1 MLQIKDIHKE
11 YRTGNLVQRA
21 LDGVSL
27 SLRDN
32 EFVAILGPSG
42 SGKTTLLNIIGG
54 LDRYDRG
61 DLIINGISTKKY
73 KDRDWDSYRNHT
85 IGFVFQSYNLI
96 PHQTVLA
103 NVELA
108 LTISGVSK
116 SERRR
121 RAKEA
126 LEKVGLGAQIHKKP
140 SQMSGGQMQRVAIAR
155 ALVNDPEILLA
166 DEPTGALD
174 SDTSVQVMDLLQEVA
189 KERLVVMVTHNPE
202 LAQLYAT
209 RIVTVK
215 DGRILSDTDPFV
227 IDSESMAPPV
237 HKNMG
242 KSSMSFFTALS
253 LSFQN
258 LKTKKARTLL
268 TSFAGSIGIIG
279 IALILSI
286 SNGVD
291 KYITNME
298 EETLSE
304 YPLQIQSTGV
314 DLTSMMM
321 GAATAQSGKKDG
333 EVGVAQ
339 MVTNMFSKMNSNDLE
354 SLKVYLDSNESSIS
368 QYANSVEYT
377 YSVSPQIF
385 LENGKNIRQVNPDKS
400 FSAMGLGSG
409 SSNSIMSSTMS
420 TDVFHE
426 MPEDADLYKDQ
437 YDVKAG
443 RWPENYKECV
453 LVLTSQGDIS
463 DFLQYTLGLRDG
475 KELDDMVQK
484 FMAEEAVETPEN
496 EGPYTYDEILGK
508 KFKLVN
514 STDYY
519 EYDEEYKVWKDKSDN
534 SSYMKKLVKNGEVL
548 TIVGIVQPV
557 EGATASMLTAGI
569 CYTPELT
576 KHVIEKAA
584 SSEIVKQQLAD
595 EKINVFTGEEFGK
608 EDNENSKFDMESL
621 FSINADALQEAF
633 QVDLSGFNMDL
644 SSLSGLSSGL
654 NVEMPDMPD
663 MSALAGNI
671 NLDES
676 SMPDLSK
683 LIKLDDL
690 DLDLSHMI
698 DPEEILKNLP
708 ADQVPD
714 MSQALKSVK
723 FDFTEEKVTAL
734 LKEVLTGY
742 QESIKDKPEADMDK
756 MQAALKQYL
765 TSKEMNERLCKDLQE
780 LVKNNVNVDMSSE
793 KLIAVAV
800 GLMNQYQEYAKANG
814 ITQTDVASIL
824 AFLSQGEIQQQIKE
838 EAENLVKNSVTVNI
852 TTKQIRDLLMQDVV
866 AAYPEYARNNSL
878 PDPANLGTYFLE
890 YMQTEDGQNRLM
902 NGLMTLVDT
911 SEVQTQFSQAM
922 ETYMKSMM
930 TSFTDA
936 IAKGIESK
944 FTEIMEQV
952 EKQLTKG
959 IQTAMEQMIG
969 NISSGMQEA
978 MQSVMTSVSSSLT
991 SAMSQAMSGLCGLG
1005 SGMGNMEDALSI
1017 NPEAFAKA
1025 IQMNMNEDD
1034 LSELMMS
1041 LLSSENSSYDGNLKK
1056 LGYADL
1062 NVPGGINIYPKDFES
1077 KSEIVGILDQY
1088 NADMEAAGEDE
1099 KVITYTDLVGTLMS
1113 SVTNIVNIISYVLVA
1128 FVAISLVVSSIM
1140 IGVITYISVLER
1152 KKEIG
1157 ILRAIGASRHNV
1169 SQVFNAETFIIGF
1182 CAGAM
1187 GIGITL
1193 LLLIPANSI
1202 IRSLAD
1208 GVNVKAALPPVAAVV
1223 LIGLSVVLTL
1233 LGGLIPSRKAAKSDP
1248 VTALRTD

>member
-54 LDRYDRG
+54 LDRYDSG
-61 DLIINGISTKKY
+61 DLVINGISTKKY

-174 SDTSVQVMDLLQEVA
+174 SDTSVQVMDLLQGVA

-534 SSYMKKLVKNGEVL
+534 SSYMKKLVKNGEDL

-621 FSINADALQEAF
+621 FSINADALQEDF

-991 SAMSQAMSGLCGLG
+991 SAMSQAMSGLGGLG

-1113 SVTNIVNIISYVLVA
+1113 SVTDIVNIISYVLVA